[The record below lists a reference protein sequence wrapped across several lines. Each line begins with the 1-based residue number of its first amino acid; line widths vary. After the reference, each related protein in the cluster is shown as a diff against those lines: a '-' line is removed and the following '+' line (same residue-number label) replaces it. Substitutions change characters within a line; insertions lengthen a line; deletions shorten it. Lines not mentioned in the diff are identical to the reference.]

1 MRILNIGDIQ
11 KYKIECRR
19 CNSIIEFN
27 EYEEKYANIA
37 RGYFEQYDY
46 YYINKN
52 NPKKVYLLTTEEY
65 YFLDEVVSET
75 EFSLITEG
83 YNQATESYGVLNRI
97 NCKITDKGVELS
109 YDK

>member
-46 YYINKN
+46 YYINCPLCRQEIKTRGGMADMY
-52 NPKKVYLLTTEEY
+52 KDERIKV
-65 YFLDEVVSET
+65 
-75 EFSLITEG
+75 
-83 YNQATESYGVLNRI
+83 
-97 NCKITDKGVELS
+97 
-109 YDK
+109 

>member
-1 MRILNIGDIQ
+1 
-11 KYKIECRR
+11 
-19 CNSIIEFN
+19 
-27 EYEEKYANIA
+27 
-37 RGYFEQYDY
+37 
-46 YYINKN
+46 
-52 NPKKVYLLTTEEY
+52 VYLLTTEEY